1 MSREREFLEYVL
13 SSMLAMIGQSIYI
26 LADTYFVAKGL
37 GANGLAAL
45 NLAIPIYNFI
55 NGVGLMIGIGGATR
69 FIISHIPH
77 GRRRRTLQTDL
88 YDSCNF
94 RCTGRTLFFSAR
106 SFLCGSSDRAS
117 RREGGD
123 L

>member
-55 NGVGLMIGIGGATR
+55 NGVGLMIGIGGALHY
-69 FIISHIPH
+69 ISH

-88 YDSCNF
+88 YDGGGF
-94 RCTGRTLFFSAR
+94 RCVGRTLFFPAR
-106 SFLCGSSDRAS
+106 HFLCGSADSTS

>member
-55 NGVGLMIGIGGATR
+55 NGVGLMIGIGGAAR
-69 FIISHIPH
+69 FIIS
-77 GRRRRTLQTDL
+77 RTVGD
-88 YDSCNF
+88 
-94 RCTGRTLFFSAR
+94 AER
-106 SFLCGSSDRAS
+106 SGAGTY
-117 RREGGD
+117 RERGEA
-123 L
+123 LL